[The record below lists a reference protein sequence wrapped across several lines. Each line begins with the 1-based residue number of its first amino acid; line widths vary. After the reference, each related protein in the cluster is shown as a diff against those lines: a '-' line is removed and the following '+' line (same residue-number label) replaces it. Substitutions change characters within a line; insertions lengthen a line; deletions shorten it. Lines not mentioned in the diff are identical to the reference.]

1 MRRPHIGYFRGFRR
15 SQPCRARHLMSIP
28 AIADFA
34 ADSRLVSLA
43 SRWLGTGA
51 LPFRATL
58 FEKSSQTNW
67 LIPWH
72 QDTAL
77 ALESVFD
84 EPGWGPWS
92 EKAGMHYAHAPTWP
106 LAGVIALR
114 VHLDPSTSEN
124 GPLRVIPR
132 SHASGVLSDDAVLE
146 YVKNHEAVECL
157 APRGGVIAMRPLVI
171 HSSSKARNEELRRV
185 LHFEYVES
193 LDLGPSI
200 RLAVA

>member
-1 MRRPHIGYFRGFRR
+1 
-15 SQPCRARHLMSIP
+15 MSIP
-28 AIADFA
+28 AVADFA
-34 ADSRLVSLA
+34 ADSRLVSIA

-77 ALESVFD
+77 PLESVFD

-92 EKAGMHYAHAPTWP
+92 EKVGMHYAHAPTWA
-106 LAGVIALR
+106 LARVIALR
-114 VHLDPSTSEN
+114 VYLDPSTSEN

-146 YVKNHEAVECL
+146 YVKNHDAVECL

-171 HSSSKARNEELRRV
+171 HSSSKARNDEARRV
-185 LHFEYVES
+185 LHLEYVES
-193 LDLGPSI
+193 LDLSPGI
-200 RLAVA
+200 QLAVA